1 MNMSRSDA
9 IFSAHY
15 GRRFCHVESR
25 LWGRIA
31 LLFSMIEMLAGTIAF
46 GAWMSDK
53 PTWLSTA
60 GLVVA
65 ITAAM
70 NQLIAPRERALRN
83 DFMREKFGAI
93 ILAAPT
99 LPDAELAAR
108 VTALQNEPAPE
119 LEALRDPVYIQTAQ
133 ELGWPHDP
141 ISLSVWQRFVS
152 ALA

>member
-25 LWGRIA
+25 LWGRMA
-31 LLFSMIEMLAGTIAF
+31 LLFAMIEMLGGTFAF
-46 GAWMSDK
+46 GAWMADN
-53 PTWLSTA
+53 PGWASTS
-60 GLVVA
+60 GLMVA

-70 NQLIAPRERALRN
+70 NQLIAPKERALRN

-99 LPDAELAAR
+99 LSDAELAAR
-108 VTALQNEPAPE
+108 VTALHNEPADE
-119 LEALRDPVYIQTAQ
+119 VEALRDPVYIQTAQ

-141 ISLSVWQRFVS
+141 IALSVWQRFVS
-152 ALA
+152 VLA